1 MLIPAGLRVGMG
13 GRGGGVIPSLY
24 SIFSLEDKE
33 VCVEDEATSQ
43 QVKWSPSGHRRPVRR
58 KQVPEP
64 PRAQEAGP
72 LTHNRHLEKER
83 E

>member
-1 MLIPAGLRVGMG
+1 MLIPAGLRVGTG

-33 VCVEDEATSQ
+33 VCVEDDAKSQ
-43 QVKWSPSGHRRPVRR
+43 QLKCSPSCQSPPGPR
-58 KQVPEP
+58 KQVPLSVNP
-64 PRAQEAGP
+64 
-72 LTHNRHLEKER
+72 THNRHLEKER